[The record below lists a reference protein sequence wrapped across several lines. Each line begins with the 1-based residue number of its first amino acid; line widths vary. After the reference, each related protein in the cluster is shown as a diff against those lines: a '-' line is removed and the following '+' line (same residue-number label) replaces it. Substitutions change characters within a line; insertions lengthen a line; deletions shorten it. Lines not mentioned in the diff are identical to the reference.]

1 MRRLSL
7 FLVCVLSTL
16 ASAQQSITIQVEGS
30 NKLGP
35 FKPAWNYFGY
45 DEPNYTY
52 AKNGRKLIREL
63 ADLSYTPVHIRTHFL
78 LATGN
83 GTPGLKW
90 GSTNAYTEDSSGKPV
105 YNWTI
110 VDKIIGTYVE
120 AGATPFVEIGFMP
133 QALSTQPE
141 PYTPTWVPGG
151 KNDQYNIGWTY
162 PPKDYNKWS
171 ELIYNWVT
179 HSVEKYGREA
189 VETWDWEVWNEP
201 NIGYWHGTPEEYEK
215 LYDYTATAVKRALP
229 SARVGGPAS
238 TGPDNAKAA
247 AFLQQFLE
255 HCSSGKNSAT
265 GQQGAPLDF
274 ISFHV
279 KGRPKLVGGHV
290 QMGLSQEMKDTA
302 RGFQIVRSFPKF
314 QNLPI
319 VLSEADPEGCA
330 ACSARVY
337 PQNAYRNGTLYPAYE
352 AVALKTLIELAGRDH
367 MNLQGILTW
376 AFEFENQPYFDG
388 FRTLATNGID
398 KPVLNVFRM
407 AGLMRGDLVQV
418 QSSGAVPADTIV
430 NTGVTEAPDVDAIA
444 ARSDHKLSVMVW
456 NYRDDDVSGPAAN
469 VLLKISGLPSDANR
483 LLLRHYRIDQDHSN
497 SYTVWKQLGSPQ
509 SPSADQ
515 YKKLEAAAYL
525 QLLESPRWVDNR
537 AGSEDVNFSLPLQGI
552 SLVELSW

>member
-52 AKNGRKLIREL
+52 AKNGRKLIYEL
-63 ADLSYTPVHIRTHFL
+63 ADLSYTSVHIRTHFL